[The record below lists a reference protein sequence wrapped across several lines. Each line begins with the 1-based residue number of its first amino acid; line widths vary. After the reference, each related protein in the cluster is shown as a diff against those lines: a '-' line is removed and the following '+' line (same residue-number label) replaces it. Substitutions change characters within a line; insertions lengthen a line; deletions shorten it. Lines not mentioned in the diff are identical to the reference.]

1 MTLPQTAYVLALT
14 VGLAGCAQGGSQASA
29 AVAADAFFS
38 ALVQGDAEEAW
49 SHLSQKTRQV
59 IYDNDMA
66 EFAQDV
72 GNADWSRFLWH
83 TGTVSDFDISW
94 GVHVEVDAA
103 AVPAFLVDRRIVAG
117 GPGSPTIILLVQ
129 IPGDPSDY
137 VIAGQGLDVDLR

>member
-1 MTLPQTAYVLALT
+1 VTLRQTVCVLALT
-14 VGLAGCAQGGSQASA
+14 VGLTGCAQGGSQASA
-29 AVAADAFFS
+29 AVAADAFLS
-38 ALVQGDAEEAW
+38 TLVQGEADEAW

-72 GNADWSRFLWH
+72 GNADWSRFRWH
-83 TGTVSDFDISW
+83 TGAVTDYDISW

-103 AVPAFLVDRRIVAG
+103 AVPDFLVDRRIVGG

-129 IPGDPSDY
+129 VPGDPSDY
-137 VIAGQGLDVDLR
+137 VIAGLGLDVDLR